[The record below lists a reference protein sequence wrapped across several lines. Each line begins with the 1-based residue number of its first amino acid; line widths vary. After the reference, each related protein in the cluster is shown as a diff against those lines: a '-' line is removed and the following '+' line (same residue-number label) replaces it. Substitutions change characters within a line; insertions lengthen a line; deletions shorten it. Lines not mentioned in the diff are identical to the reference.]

1 MSSLSV
7 SNLVDVVKI
16 KDPLELKNERERIA
30 GDTRMLG
37 LKLRDEFLGVHMP
50 GTAITLRTSDNQG
63 AAQKSPDYILSIT
76 YPTADVQTALKA
88 ISAKNAGRP
97 IILMGDRGR
106 GKSHIMAVMHH
117 GIQSSQVVES
127 WLKDWGNKVGSDE
140 LKNAEMLKGYVPIS
154 EPVHNHEYP
163 LLWDLLF
170 DRHPKGQYYRGQF
183 ESMTQPFPPRTL
195 LEKMFED
202 QPACLILDEF
212 QTWYS
217 GLPDKDPGTGLL
229 LKQYAFNFVQI
240 LSEIATDRP
249 EILILVISVLNN
261 QNDAFQQIHRQ
272 GPVIIDFRGPS
283 AKQDRQK
290 LLLHRLFE
298 NRRNIPE
305 SDIITATSTYAG
317 ERFRLLHTHRSEAEK
332 ERVQQEVF
340 ACWPFSPELLNL
352 LEDQILLSS
361 AAQETRDLIRILAQ
375 VFRSRGDV
383 VPIITPADFLVDGE
397 SDQVQTLIDSIADSS
412 VPDKLRQ
419 IAQRNLEAV
428 RDSGVTVPN
437 ARELI
442 SAIWMRSMSPGKNTG
457 GTPATV
463 HLDITRGAAFDD
475 NSFQAE
481 LALLIENSV
490 NIHGDEVPGGP
501 LWFGI
506 DENPRSRVRACAK
519 NNKLWHIGA
528 VPTASQVVYPGKDV
542 HHIRNTLRHIFVPEI
557 TSPPSRVI
565 ILGTHWKNDPWIDVD
580 EADHPAKWDR
590 PVLLV
595 VPEQINGGSTGI
607 NAILGAWLARH
618 VQKRRNTVRF
628 LLSAADTKSLF
639 ADDELLYLAR
649 CSFLCSREGWGADS
663 VYRALHPDFDRPL
676 RASLKSRFNRFAVL
690 RRWDFPQPHN
700 CVFDV
705 EKITDQRGEIPA
717 VVEARILSDL
727 FDQTE
732 FRQFVLKRAGD
743 SDFIGSLMDDLM
755 EPPPTNA
762 GEAIPFLGETKIYE
776 WVLDIAAAGDLVLN
790 VSGTW
795 IGRRSEDVTDEDALR
810 YIRSKA
816 FRTGQ
821 EMRQIQLGLP
831 GAIGGGTVTVP
842 NPASGGSTPAGTGGN
857 IFPVTSG
864 IDNAYPPAAEDK
876 GGTLE
881 EQGAG
886 GPGGLV
892 GSEGTFSPASTSAV
906 KRNRS
911 EQPATGINLSG
922 CFEKWGVHTGQT
934 IETARIEFSGLTAQ
948 QVKQIL
954 QRIPSA
960 FKAALEITY
969 KNGGEK

>member
-1 MSSLSV
+1 
-7 SNLVDVVKI
+7 
-16 KDPLELKNERERIA
+16 
-30 GDTRMLG
+30 MLG
-37 LKLRDEFLGVHMP
+37 LKLRDEFLGAHMP
-50 GTAITLRTSDNQG
+50 GTAIALRTSDNQG

-88 ISAKNAGRP
+88 ISAKNSGRP
-97 IILMGDRGR
+97 IVLMGDRGR

-117 GIQSSQVVES
+117 GIQSPEVVES

-202 QPACLILDEF
+202 QPTCLILDEF
-212 QTWYS
+212 QTWYT
-217 GLPDKDPGTGLL
+217 GLPDKDPKSGLL

-240 LSEIATDRP
+240 LSEIAKDRP
-249 EILILVISVLNN
+249 EILIFVISVLNN
-261 QNDAFQQIHRQ
+261 QNDAFQQVHRQ

-305 SDIITATSTYAG
+305 SDIITTSGAYAT
-317 ERFRLLHTHRSEAEK
+317 ERFRLLHTNKSEAEK
-332 ERVQQEVF
+332 ERVQQEAF
-340 ACWPFSPELLNL
+340 ACWPFSPELLDL
-352 LEDQILLSS
+352 LEDHILLSS

-375 VFRSRGDV
+375 VFRSRGDL
-383 VPIITPADFLVDGE
+383 VPVITPADFFVDGD
-397 SDQVQTLIDSIADSS
+397 SDEVQTLVDSIA
-412 VPDKLRQ
+412 VQAGQEKLRQ

-428 RDSGVTVPN
+428 RDSGVNVPN
-437 ARELI
+437 ARELV
-442 SAIWMRSMSPGKNTG
+442 STIWMRSMSPGKNAG
-457 GTPATV
+457 GTPAIL
-463 HLDITRGAAFDD
+463 HLDITRGTAIDD

-501 LWFGI
+501 LWFGVS
-506 DENPRSRVRACAK
+506 ENPRSKVRACAK

-528 VPTASQVVYPGKDV
+528 VPTAGQTVYPGKDV
-542 HHIRNTLRHIFVPEI
+542 QHIRNTLRHIFVPET

-565 ILGTHWKNDPWIDVD
+565 ILGPNWKNDPWSDVD
-580 EADHPAKWDR
+580 EADRPAKWDR

-595 VPEQINGGSTGI
+595 VPDQIEGGPTGI
-607 NAILGAWLARH
+607 NAALGAWLAKH
-618 VQKRRNTVRF
+618 VQKRRNTIRF
-628 LLSAADTKSLF
+628 LLPATDTQSLF
-639 ADDELLYLAR
+639 SDEELIYSAR
-649 CSFLCSREGWGADS
+649 CSFLCSREGWGSDTT
-663 VYRALHPDFDRPL
+663 YRALHQDFDRPL

-690 RRWDFPQPHN
+690 RKWDFQQPQN
-700 CVFDV
+700 CAFEI
-705 EKITDQRGEIPA
+705 EKITEQGGDIPTA
-717 VVEARILSDL
+717 VEAKILSDL

-732 FRQFVLKRAGD
+732 FKQFVLKRAKD
-743 SDFIGSLMDDLM
+743 SDFVGSMMDDLT
-755 EPPPTNA
+755 EPPPPNA

-776 WVLDIAAAGDLVLN
+776 FVLDIAASGDLVLN

-795 IGRRSEDVTDEDALR
+795 IGRRSEDATDDDALR
-810 YIRSKA
+810 YIRGKA

-831 GAIGGGTVTVP
+831 GAVGGGTVTVP
-842 NPASGGSTPAGTGGN
+842 NPPPGGTTQPGTGGTIPPAGGGTGTPYPPGTSGGGGTIGETGEPGGTAGTGG
-857 IFPVTSG
+857 I
-864 IDNAYPPAAEDK
+864 IPPEPIPAIK
-876 GGTLE
+876 TNKSE
-881 EQGAG
+881 E
-886 GPGGLV
+886 
-892 GSEGTFSPASTSAV
+892 
-906 KRNRS
+906 
-911 EQPATGINLSG
+911 PATGINLSG
-922 CFEKWGVHTGQT
+922 CFETWGVPTSQA

-948 QVKQIL
+948 QIKQIL
-954 QRIPSA
+954 QRIPST
-960 FKAALEITY
+960 FKATLEIAY
-969 KNGGEK
+969 KDGGEE